1 MIYGAVLAG
10 GIGERLGL
18 GMPKQFYKIGD
29 KPILIHSVEAFLK
42 VDDFDYIIVSSP
54 KEYIDETR
62 KTIEEYIE
70 DTEKI
75 IVIEGGVTRNDTIL
89 NSIEQTDK
97 KEDSI
102 MVTHDGA
109 RIFVSPEQIQKSIN
123 CAKEHVASCPVIP
136 STDVI
141 FKSMDK
147 KHLDEIPLRKN
158 LFRAQTPQGFKIKRF
173 IEIYDDLTDDEI
185 KLLDE
190 AMALFHLRGEDIC
203 LFEGDPSNFKITTP
217 FDIDVA
223 ETMINKKNNFDS

>member
-10 GIGERLGL
+10 GTGERLGL
-18 GMPKQFYKIGD
+18 GMPKQFYKIGN

-42 VDDFDYIIVSSP
+42 VEEFDYVIVSSP
-54 KEYIDETR
+54 KDYID
-62 KTIEEYIE
+62 KTKELIDEYIE
-70 DTEKI
+70 NTEKI

-89 NSIEQTDK
+89 NSIDQTDK
-97 KEDSI
+97 EEESI

-109 RIFVSPEQIQKSIN
+109 RIFVSPEQIQKSID
-123 CAKEHVASCPVIP
+123 CAKEHTASCPVIP

-141 FKSMDK
+141 FQSIDK

-158 LFRAQTPQGFKIKRF
+158 LMRAQTPQAFKITRF
-173 IEIYDDLTDDEI
+173 IEIYNDLSDDEI

-190 AMALFHLRGEDIC
+190 AMALFHLRNEDIC
-203 LFEGDPSNFKITTP
+203 LFEGDPSNFKITNP

-223 ETMINKKNNFDS
+223 ETMINKRK

>member
-10 GIGERLGL
+10 GTGERLGL
-18 GMPKQFYKIGD
+18 GMPKQFYKIGA

-42 VDDFDYIIVSSP
+42 VEEFDYVIVSSP
-54 KEYIDETR
+54 KEHID
-62 KTIEEYIE
+62 KTKEIIDEYIE
-70 DTEKI
+70 NTEKI
-75 IVIEGGVTRNDTIL
+75 IVIEGGATRNDTIL
-89 NSIEQTDK
+89 NSIDQSDK
-97 KEDSI
+97 EEESI
-102 MVTHDGA
+102 MVTHDAA
-109 RIFVSPEQIQKSIN
+109 RIFVSPEQIQKSIDY
-123 CAKEHVASCPVIP
+123 AKEHTASCPVIP

-158 LFRAQTPQGFKIKRF
+158 LVRAQTPQGFKIKRF
-173 IEIYDDLTDDEI
+173 LEIYNDLTDEEI

-223 ETMINKKNNFDS
+223 ETIINKRK

>member
-10 GIGERLGL
+10 GTGERLGL
-18 GMPKQFYKIGD
+18 GMPKQFYKIGG

-42 VDDFDYIIVSSP
+42 VDEFDYVIVSSP
-54 KEYIDETR
+54 GEHIDKTKEI
-62 KTIEEYIE
+62 IGEYIE
-70 DTEKI
+70 NTEKI
-75 IVIEGGVTRNDTIL
+75 IVIEGGATRNDTIL
-89 NSIEQTDK
+89 NSIDQTDK
-97 KEDSI
+97 DEESI
-102 MVTHDGA
+102 MVTHDAA
-109 RIFVSPEQIQKSIN
+109 RIFVSPEQIQKSIDY
-123 CAKEHVASCPVIP
+123 AKEHTASCPVIP

-158 LFRAQTPQGFKIKRF
+158 LVRAQTPQGFRIRRF
-173 IEIYDDLTDDEI
+173 MEIYNDLTDDEI

-223 ETMINKKNNFDS
+223 ETMINKRNND

>member
-10 GIGERLGL
+10 GTGERLGI
-18 GMPKQFYKIGD
+18 GMPKQFYKIGG

-42 VDDFDYIIVSSP
+42 VDEFDYVIVSSP
-54 KEYIDETR
+54 KEHSEKTKVIIDE
-62 KTIEEYIE
+62 YIG

-97 KEDSI
+97 KEGSI
-102 MVTHDGA
+102 MVTHDAA
-109 RIFVSPEQIQKSIN
+109 RIFVSPEQIQKSIDY
-123 CAKEHVASCPVIP
+123 AKEHTASCPVIP

-147 KHLDEIPLRKN
+147 MHLDEIPLRKN
-158 LFRAQTPQGFKIKRF
+158 LVRAQTPQGFKITKF

-190 AMALFHLRGEDIC
+190 AMALFHLRGEDIR
-203 LFEGDPSNFKITTP
+203 LFEGDPSNFKITNP

-223 ETMINKKNNFDS
+223 RTILNKQE

>member
-10 GIGERLGL
+10 GTGERLGL
-18 GMPKQFYKIGD
+18 GIPKQFYKIGD

-42 VDDFDYIIVSSP
+42 VEEFDYVIVSSP
-54 KEYIDETR
+54 KEFINKTKEIIDE
-62 KTIEEYIE
+62 YI
-70 DTEKI
+70 TNYKEKI

-89 NSIEQTDK
+89 NSIAQTDK
-97 KEDSI
+97 KEGSI
-102 MVTHDGA
+102 MVTHDAA
-109 RIFVSPEQIQKSIN
+109 RIFVSPEQIQKSID
-123 CAKEHVASCPVIP
+123 CVKEHTASCPVIP

-147 KHLDEIPLRKN
+147 THLDEIPLRKN
-158 LFRAQTPQGFKIKRF
+158 LVRAQTPQGFKITRF
-173 IEIYDDLTDDEI
+173 MEIYDDLTEDEI

-203 LFEGDPSNFKITTP
+203 LFEGDPSNFKITNP

-223 ETMINKKNNFDS
+223 QTMLNKNL

>member
-10 GIGERLGL
+10 GTGERLGI
-18 GMPKQFYKIGD
+18 GMPKQFYKIGG

-42 VDDFDYIIVSSP
+42 VDEFDYVIVSSP
-54 KEYIDETR
+54 KEHIEKTKVIIDE
-62 KTIEEYIE
+62 YIG

-97 KEDSI
+97 KEGSI
-102 MVTHDGA
+102 MVTHDAA
-109 RIFVSPEQIQKSIN
+109 RIFVSPEQIQKSIDY
-123 CAKEHVASCPVIP
+123 AKEHTASCPVIP

-147 KHLDEIPLRKN
+147 MHLDEIPLRNN
-158 LFRAQTPQGFKIKRF
+158 LVRAQTPQGFKITKF

-190 AMALFHLRGEDIC
+190 AMALFHLRGEDIR
-203 LFEGDPSNFKITTP
+203 LFEGDPSNFKITNP

-223 ETMINKKNNFDS
+223 RTILNKQE

>member
-18 GMPKQFYKIGD
+18 GMPKQFYKIGE

-42 VDDFDYIIVSSP
+42 VEDFDCIIVSSP
-54 KEYIDETR
+54 KKYIDETR
-62 KTIEEYIE
+62 KTIDEYIE

-89 NSIEQTDK
+89 NSIDQTDK
-97 KEDSI
+97 KEGSI
-102 MVTHDGA
+102 MVTHDAA
-109 RIFVSPEQIQKSIN
+109 RIFVSPEQIQKSIDI
-123 CAKEHVASCPVIP
+123 AKEHTASCPAIP

-141 FKSMDK
+141 FKSKDK

-158 LFRAQTPQGFKIKRF
+158 LVRAQTPQGFKITRF
-173 IEIYDDLTDDEI
+173 MEIYDDLTDDEI

-223 ETMINKKNNFDS
+223 ETIINKNTLK